1 MSTLQAGAM
10 FRKLLVVGG
19 ADRCRAPITAAL
31 LTDRLP
37 DDGEFVVS
45 TAGIG
50 TQDQSPADPEAL
62 ALMRDRGLTLNG
74 QEQPTLTLELGQAH
88 DLIFVMEKGQKLWV
102 ERRIPQLR
110 GRIYTLGHWSNLVV
124 SNPVGKDHE
133 AYLEVVGQIEQAV
146 DDWVQRLV

>member
-31 LTDRLP
+31 LTDKLP
-37 DDGEFVVS
+37 EGGDFIVN

-50 TQDQSPADPEAL
+50 TQDQSPSDPDAE
-62 ALMRDRGLTLNG
+62 ALMRERGLSLNG

-110 GRIYTLGHWSNLVV
+110 GRIYTLGHWSDLVV
-124 SNPVGKDHE
+124 SNPAGKGRNT
-133 AYLEVVGQIEQAV
+133 YVEVVGQIEQAV